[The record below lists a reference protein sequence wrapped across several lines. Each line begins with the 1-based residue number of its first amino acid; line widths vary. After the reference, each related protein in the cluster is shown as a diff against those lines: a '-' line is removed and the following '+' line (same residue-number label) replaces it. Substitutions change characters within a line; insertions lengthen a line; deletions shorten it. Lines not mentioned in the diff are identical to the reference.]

1 MKKGI
6 DIMNKKIKA
15 IVISSVAAVTAL
27 GIATGVFFGLFP
39 MNPKVEIKSA
49 NERLKTD
56 DTILVAS
63 YNTASPWGSFIEG
76 TYTTRRANL
85 FAQQINNVLPD
96 VLGVQELNSIWQRKM
111 KELLPQYDYY
121 GVKRGGD
128 GKEETS
134 EMSGI
139 FYLKDKFEL
148 VESDTFWI
156 SLTPETESK
165 FEGAACHRI
174 CSFVVLKNK
183 NTGKMLAHLN
193 THLDHVSTE
202 AQNLGGNLI
211 AEKAE
216 EIKAKYGEI
225 TTVITGDFNQ
235 YPDGLAIKT
244 LEEKGFVKACDTIEN
259 GNIICTYQGWGKG
272 YDNAPID
279 FIFTDKS
286 VKIGSFKVHNYKMG
300 NSFVSDHFM
309 ISAEIEL

>member
-1 MKKGI
+1 
-6 DIMNKKIKA
+6 MNKKVKA
-15 IVISSVAAVTAL
+15 IVISSIALVSAL
-27 GIATGVFFGLFP
+27 GIATGVFFVTFP

-49 NERLKTD
+49 DERVNNNDK
-56 DTILVAS
+56 ILVAS

-85 FAQQINNVLPD
+85 FAQQINNTLPD
-96 VLGVQELNSIWQRKM
+96 ILGVQELNSIWQGKM
-111 KELLPQYDYY
+111 KELLPQYEYY

-128 GKEETS
+128 EKEETS

-156 SLTPETESK
+156 SLTPEKESK
-165 FEGAACHRI
+165 FEGAACYRI
-174 CSFVVLKNK
+174 CSYVVLKNK
-183 NTGKMLAHLN
+183 NTGKIFACFN

-216 EIKAKYGEI
+216 EIKAKYDEI

-235 YPDGLAIKT
+235 FPDGLAIKA
-244 LEEKGFVKACDTIEN
+244 LEEKGFVKASDTVEN
-259 GNIICTYQGWGKG
+259 GNTTNTYHGWGKVKG
-272 YDNAPID
+272 EPPID
-279 FIFTDKS
+279 FIFTEGTR
-286 VKIGSFKVHNYKMG
+286 KISNYKVHDQKMDK
-300 NSFVSDHFM
+300 SFVSDHFM
-309 ISAEIEL
+309 ITAEVEM